1 MTIRIGILG
10 AAAIAPSALIDPVR
24 DNPEFEIVA
33 VAARDANR
41 AKAYAAKHD
50 IPHISDSYDALI
62 RRDDVDLIYNPL
74 PPAGHAAWSIAAL
87 QAGKHVLCEK
97 PFALNA
103 AQARRMNEA
112 VERSGR
118 KLIEAFHYRH
128 HNVMRRAVEIVH
140 SGELG
145 AISSAYADN
154 LCPLSYLQGNY
165 IWDRNQGAG
174 TLMDQGCYA
183 VHALRSVLGAEP
195 KVRSAVCAMERG
207 VDVETSAQ
215 LDFSGIPAQLSCSMK
230 ASGYFA
236 TLKVVG
242 QKGRLE
248 IENYGAPQFGSAF
261 GGRDCKF
268 VVQFGDTVR
277 AEPTS
282 GPSTYAAQLAE
293 LGDVILRNKPQL
305 VTNADSLANM
315 IAVDAIYEAA
325 NVSRVFD

>member
-24 DNPEFEIVA
+24 DNPEFEVIA
-33 VAARDANR
+33 VAARDRHR
-41 AKAYAAKHD
+41 AETYAAKHN
-50 IPHISDSYDALI
+50 IPYVSDSYDALI
-62 RRDDVDLIYNPL
+62 RRDDLDLIYNPL
-74 PPAGHAAWSIAAL
+74 PPGGHAAWSIAAL
-87 QAGKHVLCEK
+87 RGGKHVLCEK

-103 AQARRMNEA
+103 SQARRMNEA
-112 VERSGR
+112 ATKSGY

-128 HNVMRRAVEIVH
+128 HNVMKRAVEIVR

-174 TLMDQGCYA
+174 TLIDQGCYA
-183 VHALRSVLGAEP
+183 VHALRSVLGGDP
-195 KVRSAVCAMERG
+195 KVLSAVCAMEQG

-215 LDFSGIPAQLSCSMK
+215 LDFSGIPAQLFCSMK
-230 ASGYFA
+230 ATGYFA

-248 IENYGAPQFGSAF
+248 IENYGAPQFGSAL
-261 GGRDCKF
+261 GGRDCRF
-268 VVQFGDTVR
+268 VVQSGDTVR
-277 AEPTS
+277 EEPTS

-293 LGDVILRNKPQL
+293 LGDVLLRNEPQL

-315 IAVDAIYEAA
+315 IAIDAIYAAA
-325 NVSRVFD
+325 NVSRTFD